1 VKCTQAVSSSHHMS
15 TRGLIGADDAHA
27 MHAAALTAA
36 AAAAAAV
43 HGYCI
48 CASKANPD
56 ARESLNINNHCQTD
70 TTGPPPRLPA
80 AGTAPRRS
88 VATFP
93 VHGEA
98 RRVVLVLELL
108 GLQVVVDASDWH
120 GSRPRVHVS
129 KHTY

>member
-15 TRGLIGADDAHA
+15 SRGLIGADDAHA

-36 AAAAAAV
+36 AAAV
-43 HGYCI
+43 HGYYLNV
-48 CASKANPD
+48 CANKAKPD
-56 ARESLNINNHCQTD
+56 ARESPNINNHCQTD

-88 VATFP
+88 VASFP

-120 GSRPRVHVS
+120 GSRPRVRVS

>member
-1 VKCTQAVSSSHHMS
+1 MKCTQAVSSSHHMS

-36 AAAAAAV
+36 AAAAV

-56 ARESLNINNHCQTD
+56 ARESPNINNHCQTD

-88 VATFP
+88 AAALPCPRGST
-93 VHGEA
+93 A
-98 RRVVLVLELL
+98 VVLVLGLL

-120 GSRPRVHVS
+120 GSRPRVRVS